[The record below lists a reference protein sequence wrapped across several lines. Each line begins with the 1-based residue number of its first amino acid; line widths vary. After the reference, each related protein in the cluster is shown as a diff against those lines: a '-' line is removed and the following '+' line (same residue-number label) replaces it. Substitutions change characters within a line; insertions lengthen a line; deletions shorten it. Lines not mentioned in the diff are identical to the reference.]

1 MLLMVQIDI
10 FLLKKKTTSQ
20 YVNPVRYIAEQV
32 WPQRVDSQAVL
43 LFRFDDAS
51 QRWWHGGGVSDSLPA
66 GQRSNQSQC
75 LCGSFLVYRITNPE
89 GHA

>member
-51 QRWWHGGGVSDSLPA
+51 QRWWHSVCVARFSYIALLTRKGMHSGKLLKLELGGS
-66 GQRSNQSQC
+66 RS
-75 LCGSFLVYRITNPE
+75 
-89 GHA
+89 A